1 MSTEGLIVEF
11 LILTLANA
19 TLFVCTLSISWHHIH
34 KKYVKHTTTNIIP
47 AIKRT
52 TPRILAAAMPT
63 MLPVL
68 TPFGSELGVGV
79 LVIDVMDVVAAKVL
93 VLCVIEA
100 VTLAVVGVFWT
111 AV

>member
-1 MSTEGLIVEF
+1 
-11 LILTLANA
+11 
-19 TLFVCTLSISWHHIH
+19 
-34 KKYVKHTTTNIIP
+34 
-47 AIKRT
+47 
-52 TPRILAAAMPT
+52 MPT

-68 TPFGSELGVGV
+68 TPLGSALGVGV